1 MAAPTIALR
10 LLGWVYSLTIGAL
23 VLAPIAIV
31 GLVSLTP
38 SQVFEIPS
46 GEMSLRWY
54 RQLLQM
60 NELWPAVWLST
71 QIALLTTLFS
81 LGIGT
86 LFALALIRG
95 RFPGR
100 EALLVFALSPMMLP
114 GVVIAISM
122 LFAFRSAGL
131 RDSYASLLLAHVVI
145 TLPYVVRILYAGLS
159 TFNFA
164 MIEAAQ
170 TLGYSYPR
178 ALWHVLI
185 PIIFPSF
192 LTGRLFAFLASFD
205 NYALAL
211 FLGDFANV
219 TLPVQMLKYIESAAD
234 PSLAAISALMVVLTI
249 VVIVTAER
257 LVGMRR
263 LLGD

>member
-1 MAAPTIALR
+1 MPGSIFAWKII
-10 LLGWVYSLTIGAL
+10 GWSYVLAITGLI
-23 VLAPIAIV
+23 LAPIVVI

-38 SQVFEIPS
+38 TQVFEIPS
-46 GEMSLRWY
+46 DGLSLQWY
-54 RQLLQM
+54 RQLVVM
-60 NELWPAVWLST
+60 EELWPAVWLSA
-71 QIALLTTLFS
+71 QIALLTTTFS
-81 LGIGT
+81 LVIGT
-86 LFALALIRG
+86 LLALGLIRG

-100 EALLVFALSPMMLP
+100 GALLVFALSPMMLP

-122 LFAFRSAGL
+122 LFAFRGAGL
-131 RDSYASLLLAHVVI
+131 RDSYLSLLIGHVVI

-159 TFNFA
+159 MFNFA

-185 PIIFPSF
+185 PIIFPAF
-192 LTGRLFAFLASFD
+192 VTGGMFAFLASFD

-211 FLGDFANV
+211 FLGDYANV
-219 TLPVQMLKYIESAAD
+219 TLPVQMLKYIEAAAD
-234 PSLAAISALMVVLTI
+234 PSLAAVSVLLVALTVL
-249 VVIVTAER
+249 VIVCAER

-263 LLGD
+263 LLGS

>member
-1 MAAPTIALR
+1 MTASATAWK
-10 LLGWVYSLTIGAL
+10 LLGWAYAL
-23 VLAPIAIV
+23 ATATLILAPIAIV
-31 GLVSLTP
+31 GLVSLTS

-46 GEMSLRWY
+46 GEVSLQWY
-54 RQLLQM
+54 RRLLQM
-60 NELWPAVWLST
+60 HELWPAVWLSA
-71 QIALLTTLFS
+71 QVALSTTLAS
-81 LGIGT
+81 LVIGT
-86 LFALALIRG
+86 LLALGLIRG

-100 EALLVFALSPMMLP
+100 NALLVFALSPMMLP

-122 LFAFRSAGL
+122 LYAFRGAGL
-131 RDSYASLLLAHVVI
+131 RDSYVSLMLSHVVI
-145 TLPYVVRILYAGLS
+145 TLPYVVRILYSGLS
-159 TFNFA
+159 MFNFA
-164 MIEAAQ
+164 MIDAAQ
-170 TLGYSYPR
+170 TLGYSYSR

-192 LTGRLFAFLASFD
+192 LTGGLFAFLASFD

-234 PSLAAISALMVVLTI
+234 PSLAAISTLMVTLTI
-249 VVIVTAER
+249 LIIVTAER